1 MYVAIIESC
10 HPKIMMKLELKV
22 DEIQI
27 IYGKSLKVFPKYF
40 YHTHKNGDMVERRN
54 KKWCIN
60 VFFSLEAVMN
70 FLLAQRINVE

>member
-1 MYVAIIESC
+1 
-10 HPKIMMKLELKV
+10 MKLELKV
-22 DEIQI
+22 DEMQI

-60 VFFSLEAVMN
+60 VFFFFRSGHE
-70 FLLAQRINVE
+70 FFIGSTH

>member
-1 MYVAIIESC
+1 M
-10 HPKIMMKLELKV
+10 
-22 DEIQI
+22 QI